1 MLHRRATDGCCRGGP
16 TSGKLGFRFCNGPLV
31 GPNLDKS
38 SRLIFFSRWQVERL
52 ARQVESVPEVGL
64 SRPPVRLIVD

>member
-31 GPNLDKS
+31 GPNSDKS
-38 SRLIFFSRWQVERL
+38 ADF
-52 ARQVESVPEVGL
+52 
-64 SRPPVRLIVD
+64 